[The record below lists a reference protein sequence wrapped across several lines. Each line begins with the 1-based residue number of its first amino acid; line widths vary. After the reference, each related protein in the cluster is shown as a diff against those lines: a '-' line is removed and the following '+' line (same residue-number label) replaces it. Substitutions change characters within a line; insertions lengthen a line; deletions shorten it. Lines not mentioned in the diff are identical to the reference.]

1 MKDKLL
7 QLKQKIEK
15 NYEKLD
21 EEYGDNDKLA
31 KPIIEIFDLLLSENS
46 SDEKIKLYL
55 VNITRAI
62 KLIEERI
69 VKIENSNN
77 Y

>member
-7 QLKQKIEK
+7 ELKQKIEK

-21 EEYGDNDKLA
+21 KEYGDNDKLA
-31 KPIIEIFDLLLSENS
+31 KPIIEIIDLLLSENS
-46 SDEKIKLYL
+46 CDEKIKLYL